1 MSKYIVMHNS
11 ADCIGCKAC
20 EVQCR
25 SLHNGGPGAFFCRVL
40 SVEQTEPKPALG
52 FVYTSC
58 FHCENPWCV
67 KACPTG
73 AMRRRDDGIVYVET
87 SACVGC
93 KACITAC
100 PWAAPQWNAQ
110 TGKVDKCD
118 LCRDRIDQGLKPRL
132 RNHLRHELSAILHAG
147 CCQSGEAAGICRA
160 DAAQQACC
168 ALENVLFSAGPYRL
182 AAECSG

>member
-40 SVEQTEPKPALG
+40 SVEQAEPKPALG
-52 FVYTSC
+52 FTYTSC

-73 AMRRRDDGIVYVET
+73 AMRRRHDGIVFVEK
-87 SACVGC
+87 SLCVGC

-118 LCRDRIDQGLKPRL
+118 LCRDRIDQGLKP
-132 RNHLRHELSAILHAG
+132 
-147 CCQSGEAAGICRA
+147 
-160 DAAQQACC
+160 ACVTTC
-168 ALENVLFSAGPYRL
+168 AMSCLQFTTPDTASQEKRQGF
-182 AAECSG
+182 AEQIQRSRPVGL

>member
-40 SVEQTEPKPALG
+40 SVEQTEPKPSLG

-100 PWAAPQWNAQ
+100 PWSVPQWNPE
-110 TGKVDKCD
+110 TGKVGKCD
-118 LCRDRIDQGLKPRL
+118 LCMDRIDQGLEPACVSKCTTGCLSFSTPAEASQTTRQAFAEQL
-132 RNHLRHELSAILHAG
+132 FRNR
-147 CCQSGEAAGICRA
+147 R
-160 DAAQQACC
+160 
-168 ALENVLFSAGPYRL
+168 
-182 AAECSG
+182 

>member
-25 SLHNGGPGAFFCRVL
+25 SLHTGGPGAVFCRVL
-40 SVEQTEPKPALG
+40 SVEQANPKPALG

-73 AMRRRDDGIVYVET
+73 AMRRRHDGIVFVEK
-87 SACVGC
+87 SLCVGC

-118 LCRDRIDQGLKPRL
+118 L
-132 RNHLRHELSAILHAG
+132 
-147 CCQSGEAAGICRA
+147 
-160 DAAQQACC
+160 
-168 ALENVLFSAGPYRL
+168 
-182 AAECSG
+182 